1 MQYSEGLSHDS
12 APRYPAAEE
21 RELVAQEL
29 SLHFAADHLSMDEL
43 EERLSLVYGAPTS
56 AQLHGLVA
64 DLPMLDRHRLDSG
77 NTPLMAPSALVP
89 GRGVVIAF
97 MGGAERTGSWLA
109 PRELKVWAICG
120 GAKIDLREAKFGPG
134 VTEIDVT
141 ALMGGVEILV
151 PRGVR
156 VETLGVAVM
165 GGFESN
171 AGDATALDSS
181 QPVLRVTGLAIMGG
195 VEVKVLK
202 PGKRTLKKF
211 EAAMDAV
218 RRQLLP

>member
-1 MQYSEGLSHDS
+1 MEHSDS
-12 APRYPAAEE
+12 LRYDLAPRHPDAEE
-21 RELVAQEL
+21 REVVAQEL

-64 DLPMLDRHRLDSG
+64 DLPTLDRRKLDSG
-77 NTPLMAPSALVP
+77 NTPLLAPSALVP
-89 GRGVVIAF
+89 NRGVVIAF
-97 MGGAERTGSWLA
+97 MGGAERTGSWLV
-109 PRELKVWAICG
+109 PRELKVWAALG
-120 GAKIDLREAKFGPG
+120 GAVIDLRDAKFAPG
-134 VTEIDVT
+134 ITEIDVT
-141 ALMGGVEILV
+141 AFMGGVEIIV

-156 VETLGVAVM
+156 VETIGAAIM
-165 GGFESN
+165 GGFESS
-171 AGDATALDSS
+171 AGDATALDPG

-195 VEVKVLK
+195 VEVKVQK

-218 RRQLLP
+218 RRYLP

>member
-1 MQYSEGLSHDS
+1 MEHPESLSYELS
-12 APRYPAAEE
+12 PRLPGAEE
-21 RELVAQEL
+21 REVIAQEL

-64 DLPMLDRHRLDSG
+64 DLPALDRRKLDSG
-77 NTPLMAPSALVP
+77 NSPMLAPSALVP
-89 GRGVVIAF
+89 NRGVVIAF
-97 MGGAERTGSWLA
+97 MGGAERTGSWLV
-109 PRELKVWAICG
+109 PRELKVWAALG
-120 GAKIDLREAKFGPG
+120 GALIDLRDAKFAPG
-134 VTEIDVT
+134 ITEIDVT
-141 ALMGGVEILV
+141 AFMGGVEIII

-156 VETLGVAVM
+156 VETIGAAVM
-165 GGFESN
+165 GGFGSN
-171 AGDATALDSS
+171 AGDATALDPA

-195 VEVKVLK
+195 VEVKVQK

-218 RRQLLP
+218 RRYLP

>member
-1 MQYSEGLSHDS
+1 MHYPDNLGFDA
-12 APRYPAAEE
+12 APRLLAADE

-56 AQLHGLVA
+56 SQLHGLVS
-64 DLPMLDRHRLDSG
+64 DLPALDRRKLDSG
-77 NTPLMAPSALVP
+77 NMPMLAPSALVP
-89 GRGVVIAF
+89 NRGVVIAV
-97 MGGAERTGSWLA
+97 MGGAERTGSWLV
-109 PRELKVWAICG
+109 PRELKVWAIMG
-120 GAKIDLREAKFGPG
+120 GAEIDLRDAKFAPG

-141 ALMGGVEILV
+141 VFMGGVVITV

-156 VETLGVAVM
+156 VETIGAAVM
-165 GGFESN
+165 GGFESS
-171 AGDATALDSS
+171 AGDATALDPS
-181 QPVLRVTGLAIMGG
+181 QPVLRVTGLAVMGG

-218 RRQLLP
+218 RRLMP

>member
-1 MQYSEGLSHDS
+1 MQHPESLSYDS
-12 APRYPAAEE
+12 APRLPAAEE
-21 RELVAQEL
+21 REVVAQEL

-43 EERLSLVYGAPTS
+43 EDRLSLVYGAPTS

-64 DLPMLDRHRLDSG
+64 DLPMLDRHALDSG
-77 NTPLMAPSALVP
+77 NTPMLAPSALVP
-89 GRGVVIAF
+89 NRGVVIALL
-97 MGGAERTGSWLA
+97 GGAERKGSWLV
-109 PRELKVWAICG
+109 PRELKVWAFLG
-120 GAKIDLREAKFGPG
+120 GVEIDLRDAKFAPG

-141 ALMGGVEILV
+141 AFMGGVQITV

-156 VETLGVAVM
+156 VETIGAAVM
-165 GGFESN
+165 GGFEST
-171 AGDATALDSS
+171 AGDATALDPA

-195 VEVKVLK
+195 VDVKVLK

-218 RRQLLP
+218 RRYLP

>member
-1 MQYSEGLSHDS
+1 MQYSEGLSYDS

-21 RELVAQEL
+21 REVVAQEL

-43 EERLSLVYGAPTS
+43 EERLSLVYGAPTA

-64 DLPMLDRHRLDSG
+64 DLPPLDRHKLDSG
-77 NTPLMAPSALVP
+77 NMPMIAPSALVP
-89 GRGVVIAF
+89 GRGVVIALL
-97 MGGAERTGSWLA
+97 GGAERTGSWLV
-109 PRELKVWAICG
+109 PRELKVWAILG
-120 GAKIDLREAKFGPG
+120 GAKIDLRDAKFGPG

-141 ALMGGVEILV
+141 ALMGGVEIIV

-156 VETLGVAVM
+156 VETIGAGVM
-165 GGFESN
+165 GGFGSS
-171 AGDATALDSS
+171 AGDATALDPS

-195 VEVKVLK
+195 VDVKVLK

-218 RRQLLP
+218 RRQLMP